1 MATITPAQ
9 AQLMST
15 PDLEYLAFGLFSG
28 DASAKNTLL
37 DRWALV
43 SPSGKR
49 DWFLSG
55 AGVSSDTSSSLD
67 DARRIFLD
75 SMAALGRALATGS
88 NPDRWRSWLVWTLSG
103 SLPS

>member
-1 MATITPAQ
+1 MATLTPAQ

-15 PDLEYLAFGLFSG
+15 PDLEYLAVGLLSG
-28 DASAKNTLL
+28 DATAQSTLA
-37 DRWALV
+37 DRWSLV
-43 SPSGKR
+43 APSGKR
-49 DWFLSG
+49 AWFLSG
-55 AGVSSDTSSSLD
+55 AGASSDTSSSLE

-75 SMAALGRALATGS
+75 SMTALGRAWATGS